1 MRVKSKSSGAVVF
14 LLEEGRPL
22 YLLLRAYNNWD
33 FPKGEIAPSEDP
45 LDAAKREIVEET
57 GLKDLLFFDDYIE
70 TPPYGK
76 GKVARFYIAE
86 SKFKDVFLPI
96 SPELGRPEHH
106 EYKWLTYSEAR
117 AILSDRLKAVL
128 DWAHGK
134 ICAYMIF
141 RSLGTDFK
149 D

>member
-45 LDAAKREIVEET
+45 LDAAKREIAEET

-86 SKFKDVFLPI
+86 SKSKDVFLPI

>member
-33 FPKGEIAPSEDP
+33 FPKGEIEPSEDP
-45 LDAAKREIVEET
+45 LDAAKREIAEET
-57 GLKDLLFFDDYIE
+57 GLKDLQFFDDYIE

-86 SKFKDVFLPI
+86 SKSKDVFLPI
-96 SPELGRPEHH
+96 SSELGRPEHH
-106 EYKWLTYSEAR
+106 EYRWLSYSEAR

-128 DWAHGK
+128 DWAHSK
-134 ICAYMIF
+134 ICAYIIF
-141 RSLGTDFK
+141 RSFGTDFR